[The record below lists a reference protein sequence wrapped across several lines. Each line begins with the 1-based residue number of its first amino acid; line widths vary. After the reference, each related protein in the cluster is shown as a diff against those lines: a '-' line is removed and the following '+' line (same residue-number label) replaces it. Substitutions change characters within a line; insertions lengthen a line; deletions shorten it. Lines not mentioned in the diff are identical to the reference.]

1 MDRNKP
7 RVLVIEDEAGARDSL
22 RMILQP
28 FNSVYTAE
36 NGHKALEVLTEHQID
51 VITLDLKLPDFNGG
65 DLLWKIKD
73 IRPDVQ
79 VIIVTGFGDFK
90 SSMEA
95 IQSDVFS
102 YLTKPFNIADILY
115 WVNLAVE
122 KKTQLD
128 RLKLFLTDLGNL
140 IGKTSSVEEGIRQ
153 LKEDHSLLENVKKL
167 LGKTER
173 EMDQI
178 NRDRHFEFYRILV
191 ETIEKT
197 DPFANGH
204 SSRVNFYSIMI
215 GHRLHLNHLEEEDLQ
230 IGANLHDIGK
240 LGIKRGITQKIGKLT
255 ENEIEAMKKHPEIGV
270 NMISPL
276 EVSPDIL
283 SIIQHHHE
291 HFDGTG
297 YPDGLR
303 EDEIPRLARITTV
316 ADAFDGMTSDYPYEL
331 KKLLIDDAM
340 NELKRCSGTQFD
352 PEVVKAL
359 DEIIKDEKEK
369 LIIKSLMFS
378 MI

>member
-1 MDRNKP
+1 MDRYKP
-7 RVLVIEDEAGARDSL
+7 TILIIEDEAGARDSL
-22 RMILQP
+22 RMILHP
-28 FNSVYTAE
+28 FNAVYTAE
-36 NGHKALEVLTEHQID
+36 NGHKALEILTEHPID
-51 VITLDLKLPDFNGG
+51 VITLDLKLPDLNGE
-65 DLLWKIKD
+65 DLLWKIKK
-73 IRPDVQ
+73 IRPGVQ
-79 VIIVTGFGDFK
+79 VIIITGFGDFK

-95 IQSDVFS
+95 IRSDVFS
-102 YLTKPFNIADILY
+102 YLTKPFNVADILY
-115 WVNLAVE
+115 WVNRAVD

-140 IGKTSSVEEGIRQ
+140 IGKTRSVEEGIRQ
-153 LKEDHSLLENVKKL
+153 LKEDQSLLEQVKGL

-173 EMDQI
+173 EMEQE
-178 NRDRHFEFYRILV
+178 NRDRHFEFYRVLV
-191 ETIEKT
+191 QAIEKT

-215 GHRLHLNHLEEEDLQ
+215 GHRLNLNPLEEEDLQ

-240 LGIKRGITQKIGKLT
+240 LGIKREITQKIGCHT
-255 ENEIEAMKKHPEIGV
+255 EHEIEAMKKHPEIGV
-270 NMISPL
+270 HMISPL
-276 EVSPDIL
+276 EVSPTIL
-283 SIIQHHHE
+283 SIIRHHHE
-291 HFDGTG
+291 YFDGTG

-303 EDEIPRLARITTV
+303 GDEFPRLARIIAV

-331 KKLLIDDAM
+331 KKLSIDDAM
-340 NELKRCSGTQFD
+340 DELRRCSGTQFD

-359 DEIIKDEKEK
+359 DDIIQDEKEK